1 MIAVVI
7 VDDDD
12 VEKVDEVDVVQ
23 VKEFR
28 YLLEFF
34 LFQPTS
40 NWIVSTFAFYY
51 YFVITYTFYSIS
63 FQRVINF
70 EIIICWLQSDTTL
83 FIFKLL
89 FFLYF

>member
-40 NWIVSTFAFYY
+40 N
-51 YFVITYTFYSIS
+51 
-63 FQRVINF
+63 
-70 EIIICWLQSDTTL
+70 
-83 FIFKLL
+83 
-89 FFLYF
+89 